1 MWLLLEGLDR
11 TGKSSVAEVYKAEG
25 FEVIHLGA
33 PNKKYFEPGY
43 TGPSYVDELLDL
55 LMKYDGKDVVF
66 DRTWYGEF
74 IWPYIYNRKP
84 CVEEDDLELF
94 EEYENKN
101 SAQKIYMMDP
111 NKDAHWQ
118 RIVDDKESLTRS
130 QFVDANN
137 RYGKIAHK
145 FNFIPKTLGDF
156 NEKLA
161 RNKSKDSNTVQQKES
176 IENRENETS
185 NVDNATLHK
194 SEVKSISKKESNN
207 PLQEKLEKANAIN
220 SILSK
225 RIIKQK
231 GDIFDSIEKDIKN
244 FLDNKLS
251 EIMGTEDKF
260 KTNRFS
266 DNEVQMLK
274 TFCKQWENKIQ
285 RGNND

>member
-1 MWLLLEGLDR
+1 
-11 TGKSSVAEVYKAEG
+11 
-25 FEVIHLGA
+25 
-33 PNKKYFEPGY
+33 
-43 TGPSYVDELLDL
+43 
-55 LMKYDGKDVVF
+55 
-66 DRTWYGEF
+66 
-74 IWPYIYNRKP
+74 
-84 CVEEDDLELF
+84 
-94 EEYENKN
+94 
-101 SAQKIYMMDP
+101 MDP